1 MVNIMANVQKI
12 LKGLK
17 NVHFAKWNGDGYEA
31 PVPIKYAK
39 KIENTLNYET
49 DSDWA
54 DDEIVS
60 VENGFSGGEG
70 TLNTLGLL
78 AEEQTLLFGSKKV
91 PGGIVVKSD
100 DLAPTGAFLFE
111 RKKKESTA
119 RRLYVVYA
127 CKCSPASFG
136 GETIEEGKGASEES
150 EISYSI
156 SENSNYGIFY
166 FIDTDAAD
174 APKSQVENWY
184 KEVQFPT
191 DPAVSASSRSK
202 KTEKGE

>member
-1 MVNIMANVQKI
+1 MVNIMAKCS
-12 LKGLK
+12 K
-17 NVHFAKWNGDGYEA
+17 NFKRFKKRPFAKWNGDGYEA

-100 DLAPTGAFLFE
+100 DMAPTGVYLLREKE
-111 RKKKESTA
+111 R
-119 RRLYVVYA
+119 VN
-127 CKCSPASFG
+127 G
-136 GETIEEGKGASEES
+136 
-150 EISYSI
+150 
-156 SENSNYGIFY
+156 
-166 FIDTDAAD
+166 
-174 APKSQVENWY
+174 
-184 KEVQFPT
+184 
-191 DPAVSASSRSK
+191 
-202 KTEKGE
+202 